1 MSVVGFQTIVVT
13 HDDQVAVTAPVVL
26 RDADPAVESRINGIA
41 RFNRNID
48 SLMSPAM
55 ADAVFGADAA
65 LVGIMIALER
75 IHQIDRK
82 RCRHLRQRIFLVRE
96 QRARVPVFGVDRT
109 VLDKLSV
116 ADVFPRIVVVND
128 DFHRFVDRLQRVQG
142 DDSVHVGDG
151 FHGIGKQR
159 GFLCGQGVPP
169 LFEQVE
175 LPLQR
180 FDLLAELFGI
190 RCRLQVFTGVRGRLR
205 MAVLCRC
212 RRGEQQ
218 QGGSDDMSVFH
229 FVSLFLI
236 DS

>member
-1 MSVVGFQTIVVT
+1 MT

-142 DDSVHVGDG
+142 MIPFMLAMGSTGSESSAGFFAARVSRPFRAGRAAVAAFRSVGGAVRHSVPFAG
-151 FHGIGKQR
+151 FH
-159 GFLCGQGVPP
+159 
-169 LFEQVE
+169 
-175 LPLQR
+175 
-180 FDLLAELFGI
+180 
-190 RCRLQVFTGVRGRLR
+190 RCPGPFR
-205 MAVLCRC
+205 MAVPCRC

>member
-1 MSVVGFQTIVVT
+1 
-13 HDDQVAVTAPVVL
+13 
-26 RDADPAVESRINGIA
+26 
-41 RFNRNID
+41 
-48 SLMSPAM
+48 MSPAM

-180 FDLLAELFGI
+180 F
-190 RCRLQVFTGVRGRLR
+190 TGVRGRLR

>member
-1 MSVVGFQTIVVT
+1 MT

-142 DDSVHVGDG
+142 MIPFMLAMGSTGSESSAG
-151 FHGIGKQR
+151 FFAAR
-159 GFLCGQGVPP
+159 VSCPFSSRSS
-169 LFEQVE
+169 

-180 FDLLAELFGI
+180 FDLLAEPVRHSVPFAGFH
-190 RCRLQVFTGVRGRLR
+190 RCPGPSPY
-205 MAVLCRC
+205 
-212 RRGEQQ
+212 
-218 QGGSDDMSVFH
+218 GGPVPLPSW
-229 FVSLFLI
+229 
-236 DS
+236 